1 VRGVRLDRRPAAGG
15 RPDGRSRRDDRLC
28 ADRPLA
34 LVGRERHDRASALSA
49 AAVGPLAHG
58 DVSKFA
64 ALSAA
69 LALVSAAVLAGAGV
83 LRLWA
88 ASPIS
93 CRRR

>member
-1 VRGVRLDRRPAAGG
+1 MAAPGAMIAYALI
-15 RPDGRSRRDDRLC
+15 GRSRS
-28 ADRPLA
+28 
-34 LVGRERHDRASALSA
+34 LVVSATTATSALSA